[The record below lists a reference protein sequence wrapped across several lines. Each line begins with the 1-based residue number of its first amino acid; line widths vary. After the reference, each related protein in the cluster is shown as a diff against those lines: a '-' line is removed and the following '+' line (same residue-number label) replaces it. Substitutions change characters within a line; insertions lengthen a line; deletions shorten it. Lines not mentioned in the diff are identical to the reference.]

1 MYNSNAVAKY
11 DTLRKL
17 DRNEMLREYTKL
29 HPELSL
35 SEIGKAFNIT
45 PSRVWRILHGNK
57 KTEEAKGKA
66 AGE

>member
-1 MYNSNAVAKY
+1 MAKY
-11 DTLRKL
+11 DTMRKL
-17 DRNEMLREYTKL
+17 ARNKMLREYAEL
-29 HPELSL
+29 HPELSF

-45 PSRVWRILHGNK
+45 PSRAWRILHGNK